1 MKLNFSGKYYHDIT
15 FIPQWITKN
24 VLSDWKEVKE
34 FTIESVEE
42 YSAKSFVVEGKVTYN
57 FENGELHTMKFYVP
71 KNHFNEDKAKEFVVS
86 KIVETGK
93 GEGYVEIV
101 VSAKEL
107 AKTHGALSIDDLSKS
122 LDQHN
127 KNNNTNYVI
136 VDSEYFKKLSE
147 NYLKFEAYLEK
158 EKIKAEKK
166 AAKANKKDEVKSEIP
181 EGVEEPDF
189 ESEDEDGN
197 FEEE

>member
-1 MKLNFSGKYYHDIT
+1 
-15 FIPQWITKN
+15 
-24 VLSDWKEVKE
+24 
-34 FTIESVEE
+34 
-42 YSAKSFVVEGKVTYN
+42 
-57 FENGELHTMKFYVP
+57 
-71 KNHFNEDKAKEFVVS
+71 
-86 KIVETGK
+86 
-93 GEGYVEIV
+93 
-101 VSAKEL
+101 
-107 AKTHGALSIDDLSKS
+107 
-122 LDQHN
+122 HN

>member
-1 MKLNFSGKYYHDIT
+1 
-15 FIPQWITKN
+15 
-24 VLSDWKEVKE
+24 
-34 FTIESVEE
+34 
-42 YSAKSFVVEGKVTYN
+42 
-57 FENGELHTMKFYVP
+57 MKFYVP

>member
-42 YSAKSFVVEGKVTYN
+42 YSTKSFVVEGKVTYN

-71 KNHFNEDKAKEFVVS
+71 KNHFDGDKAKEFVVS

-93 GEGYVEIV
+93 GEGLIK
-101 VSAKEL
+101 KEL
-107 AKTHGALSIDDLSKS
+107 DVLSIDDLSKS

-127 KNNNTNYVI
+127 KNNNTDYVI

-158 EKIKAEKK
+158 EKIKAKKK
-166 AAKANKKDEVKSEIP
+166 AVKANKKDEVKSEIP